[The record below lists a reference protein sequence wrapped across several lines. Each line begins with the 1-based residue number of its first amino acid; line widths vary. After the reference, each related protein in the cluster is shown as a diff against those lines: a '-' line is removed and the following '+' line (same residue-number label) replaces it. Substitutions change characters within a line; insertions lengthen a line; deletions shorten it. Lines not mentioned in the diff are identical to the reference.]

1 MLEMYSVWRLTS
13 AFNIHIRADITYLS
27 SYDQLLVLAS
37 PLIAFS
43 LHRHLQQA
51 TFPLS
56 PEARQMAS
64 RNKSEMLRT
73 ALECYRRAGEC
84 EESLDEPW
92 LQHYM
97 LGKISEKLRLQPD
110 TYLRH
115 YQQVGSAV

>member
-1 MLEMYSVWRLTS
+1 M
-13 AFNIHIRADITYLS
+13 FKCTYLSGYYKCSS
-27 SYDQLLVLAS
+27 SYDQLLVLVS
-37 PLIAFS
+37 PLMHT
-43 LHRHLQQA
+43 LHRSLQQA

-56 PEARQMAS
+56 PEARQTAS

-115 YQQVGSAV
+115 YQQVGTAV